1 MQIIHER
8 CCGLD
13 IHKKS
18 IVACLL
24 SGSEREIRCFGTLTA
39 DIQALALWM
48 SESNCQVVCME
59 STGSYWKPIYNI
71 LELLDFEI
79 IVANAQHIKNVPGRK
94 TDVKDAEWIAQLLRH
109 GLVNSSFIPDKE
121 HREIREIV
129 RYRKSLA
136 NERAR
141 ELNRL
146 EKMLQ
151 GGNIKLSSVV
161 SELTGLTSQGLLR
174 RLVDGSLNADN
185 IDDCLHG
192 SLREKRDE
200 LLKACDGMLSR
211 TQRVLIAAVLNHI
224 EDMTRRIGDM
234 DRFILDK
241 MREYDEQIAQLKE
254 IPGIGQSSAETI
266 LAEIGTDMSRFPTEK
281 HLAKWAG
288 LCPGNNES
296 AGRSKSG
303 HTGKGNKILKS
314 TLIQSAQTA
323 SRTNGSFF
331 KAQYQRLVV
340 SRGKNRAKV
349 AVAHSML
356 IAIYH
361 MLKNG
366 TPFHDLGDSY
376 YNLYN
381 AEAKIKYHLKKLS
394 ALGVA
399 VPEPA

>member
-1 MQIIHER
+1 MQIVHER

-13 IHKKS
+13 VHKKS

-24 SGSEREIRCFGTLTA
+24 SGATREVRTFPTLTS
-39 DIQALALWM
+39 DIRTLALWL
-48 SESNCQVVCME
+48 SENNCRVVGME

-71 LELLDFEI
+71 LELLDFDL

-109 GLVNSSFIPDKE
+109 GLINPSFIPDKE
-121 HREIREIV
+121 HRETREIV
-129 RYRKSLA
+129 RYRKSLI

-146 EKMLQ
+146 EKILQ

-161 SELTGLTSQGLLR
+161 SQLTGLTSQELLR
-174 RLVDGSLNADN
+174 RLAEDSLTAQN

-192 SLREKRDE
+192 SLREKREE
-200 LLKACDGMLSR
+200 LLKACEGMLSLN
-211 TQRVLIAAVLNHI
+211 QRILISAVLDHI
-224 EDMTRRIGDM
+224 QDMTRRIGDM
-234 DRFILDK
+234 DRIILDK
-241 MREYDEQIAQLKE
+241 MRQYDEQIARLKD
-254 IPGIGQSSAETI
+254 IPGIGQTSAQTI
-266 LAEIGTDMSRFPTEK
+266 LAEIGADMSRFPTQK
-281 HLAKWAG
+281 HLSSWAG
-288 LCPGNNES
+288 LSPGNYQS

-303 HTGKGNKILKS
+303 RPSKGNKTLKS

-323 SRTNGSFF
+323 SRTHGSFF

-340 SRGKNRAKV
+340 SRGSNRAKV

-361 MLKNG
+361 MLSDG
-366 TPFHDLGDSY
+366 TPFRDLGESHYDQFNTQAKVRY
-376 YNLYN
+376 Y
-381 AEAKIKYHLKKLS
+381 LKKLGS
-394 ALGVA
+394 LGVT
-399 VPEPA
+399 VPEPV